1 MPPLSASATA
11 SRFASL
17 WVTDAIAG
25 DEALEFSVFKELV
38 GGSSKSLAGA
48 PEATRERVALR
59 CLQEVS
65 SIAAAGDAAAATPG
79 VLRVDEARSCED
91 FLLQLIG
98 EVGSSGNLEKD
109 LLPPFSQD
117 IQEIIRTKKLTS
129 PEISLQLLRE
139 VDPGIKS
146 IAPPSELEQNGTKQC
161 DNDQSLCG
169 SHERVNIEKPMFP
182 TDNAELQQETLANL
196 VDDRDSG
203 NLQKDPTAP
212 TSILEQPCTSDSR
225 SYVPPQEDAI
235 ADVGLGA
242 RSPEKSHIVEGN
254 ISVGSVL
261 VSDGCETPFPGSIN
275 EPFPQQGT
283 EDCTTLVE
291 PQSCRPKS
299 PNLAHCVDEES
310 PHDGGTSKQSS
321 KDPNHEELSGHAT
334 VTPGFGRT
342 SDALPTDASEPGHLP
357 EFSTVKETTMISEPQ
372 GSKTDL
378 SDLQH
383 ESGEKVNQDL
393 ENISASIR
401 SVEKYHAH
409 EDLTL
414 QTASAP
420 SMSCNSAVQG
430 GISETNHHPGNATEH
445 TVVFE
450 GQNGDK
456 SHLEVSGAN
465 KANQALHND
474 GSISENNTVHGG
486 LTAQTAPVPQNCNV
500 TLHDKTLEVNCLSG
514 QNTGNNGTD
523 VQQRSCHTSIP
534 GSAQDGNGQD
544 ANKTSNKENLRHTSP
559 EICVPS
565 SVDSF
570 QATAAAGLLL
580 MADRM
585 MSCSKDKDTNDTLE
599 GLSQQDLCIKCGNDG
614 QLLKCSV
621 CLLAAHD
628 SCFGLPVTFEETG
641 PFYCPLCFYKK
652 ATEAY
657 QKAKEAYGKARKNLA
672 AFLGNAQVV
681 KQHDEQQTG
690 VQPGAANRDG
700 HSDGKGIHQNEGHDL
715 AHQEEESHE
724 QRKKQKLNGRGNGCP
739 KEVLTENDCFRNSGV
754 APKNKDP
761 VLQNNSSKQVQDREK
776 KQQVEDK
783 EAGND
788 ESSHET
794 RASQE
799 RCGPRANQDAE
810 ADEGDGFT
818 AASQSG
824 DPDEIEAASSND
836 SGKRSSPPWRN
847 MRDKKTR
854 LQETE
859 PVVSRKRNYAY
870 PQKRYSNPCAPP
882 RRRSKLCW
890 TEEEETFLRE
900 AMAKF
905 TPTDGAPIPWVRILE
920 YGSLVFHNTRLP
932 SDLRVKW
939 RNMKKKLADS

>member
-1 MPPLSASATA
+1 MRGFSASAYRRGWKFRKFGEGSA
-11 SRFASL
+11 SAFQSRHPGNYTYQETYITRNFP
-17 WVTDAIAG
+17 
-25 DEALEFSVFKELV
+25 SV
-38 GGSSKSLAGA
+38 
-48 PEATRERVALR
+48 
-59 CLQEVS
+59 
-65 SIAAAGDAAAATPG
+65 
-79 VLRVDEARSCED
+79 
-91 FLLQLIG
+91 
-98 EVGSSGNLEKD
+98 
-109 LLPPFSQD
+109 
-117 IQEIIRTKKLTS
+117 
-129 PEISLQLLRE
+129 
-139 VDPGIKS
+139 GIKS
-146 IAPPSELEQNGTKQC
+146 IAPPSQLEQNGTKQC
-161 DNDQSLCG
+161 DDDQSLCG
-169 SHERVNIEKPMFP
+169 SHERVNIVKPMFP

-196 VDDRDSG
+196 VDERDSG
-203 NLQKDPTAP
+203 NLQKDPTVP
-212 TSILEQPCTSDSR
+212 TSIIQQPCTSDSR
-225 SYVPPQEDAI
+225 SYVPQQEEAI

-242 RSPEKSHIVEGN
+242 RSPERSPIVEGN

-261 VSDGCETPFPGSIN
+261 ASDGCETPFPGSIN

-283 EDCTTLVE
+283 EDHTTPVE
-291 PQSCRPKS
+291 PQSCGPVS
-299 PNLAHCVDEES
+299 PNLAHCVDGES

-321 KDPNHEELSGHAT
+321 KDPNHEGLSEHAT

-342 SDALPTDASEPGHLP
+342 SDALPTDASEPGYLP
-357 EFSTVKETTMISEPQ
+357 EFSAVKDTTMISEPHS
-372 GSKTDL
+372 SKTHL

-383 ESGEKVNQDL
+383 ETGEKANQDL

-401 SVEKYHAH
+401 SVEKDHAH
-409 EDLTL
+409 EDRTL
-414 QTASAP
+414 QTASALP
-420 SMSCNSAVQG
+420 SMNCNTAIQG
-430 GISETNHHPGNATEH
+430 GISETNHQPGNATEH
-445 TVVFE
+445 TVDFE
-450 GQNGDK
+450 EQNGDI

-465 KANQALHND
+465 KANQALQND

-500 TLHDKTLEVNCLSG
+500 TLHDKTLEANCLSG
-514 QNTGNNGTD
+514 ENTGNNGTD
-523 VQQRSCHTSIP
+523 VEKRSCRTSIP
-534 GSAQDGNGQD
+534 SSAQDGNGQD
-544 ANKTSNKENLRHTSP
+544 ANKTSNKENFRHTSP

-565 SVDSF
+565 SVDGF
-570 QATAAAGLLL
+570 QATAAAGLLSL
-580 MADRM
+580 ADRM
-585 MSCSKDKDTNDTLE
+585 MFCSKDQDTNDTLE

-628 SCFGLPVTFEETG
+628 SCFGLPVTLEETG
-641 PFYCPLCFYKK
+641 PFYCPVCFYKK

-672 AFLGNAQVV
+672 AFLGTAQVV

-700 HSDGKGIHQNEGHDL
+700 HSNGSDMSKRKGIRQNEAHDL
-715 AHQEEESHE
+715 AHREEEPHQ

-739 KEVLTENDCFRNSGV
+739 QEVLTENDCFRNSGV

-761 VLQNNSSKQVQDREK
+761 VLQNNSSKRVQDREK
-776 KQQVEDK
+776 KQQVEEEDE

-794 RASQE
+794 RASSPE
-799 RCGPRANQDAE
+799 RHGPPANQDAE
-810 ADEGDGFT
+810 ADKGDGFT
-818 AASQSG
+818 AVNESG
-824 DPDEIEAASSND
+824 DTDEIEAASSNE
-836 SGKRSSPPWRN
+836 SGKRPSPPWRN

-870 PQKRYSNPCAPP
+870 PQKRYSNPGAPAG
-882 RRRSKLCW
+882 RRSKLCW

-920 YGSLVFHNTRLP
+920 YGSLVFHRTRLP

-939 RNMKKKLADS
+939 RNMKKKLADC